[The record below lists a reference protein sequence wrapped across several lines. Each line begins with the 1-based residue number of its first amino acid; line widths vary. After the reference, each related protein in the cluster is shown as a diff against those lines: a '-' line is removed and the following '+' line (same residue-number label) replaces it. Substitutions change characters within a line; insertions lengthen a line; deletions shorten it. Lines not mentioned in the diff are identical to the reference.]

1 MSDRR
6 EKQPQD
12 RTIDFRKESR
22 GNYEFTAKITV
33 STYHSIKNED
43 VFSRH
48 VTVLLRADSF
58 SDACG
63 TAQIVSATIS
73 LMHDVWQT
81 NITGVSEGVT

>member
-6 EKQPQD
+6 EKQPQK
-12 RTIDFRKESR
+12 RTIDFRNETR

-43 VFSRH
+43 VFSRD
-48 VTVLLRADSF
+48 VTVLLRADNF

-63 TAQIVSATIS
+63 TAQVVSGTLS
-73 LMHDVWQT
+73 LVHDVWQT
-81 NITGVSEGVT
+81 NIMSVSEGIA